1 MPMIEMLTLLHLLP
15 ELRFVLRP
23 SSWPCRRRR
32 AGTDGDAS
40 RHNRSAKLSELPVG
54 AQVCNH
60 PDEVQAL
67 ASERHVRLGEKAP
80 MLRGRREVALEPRR
94 VVVELEPERY
104 AALERLSGRLGPGGL
119 LRAVALGLAVRGK
132 PAA

>member
-1 MPMIEMLTLLHLLP
+1 
-15 ELRFVLRP
+15 
-23 SSWPCRRRR
+23 
-32 AGTDGDAS
+32 
-40 RHNRSAKLSELPVG
+40 
-54 AQVCNH
+54 
-60 PDEVQAL
+60 
-67 ASERHVRLGEKAP
+67 